1 MPSREPRWWYGA
13 RWSWQALLLSPIAG
27 LVGMIAT
34 ARLRR
39 KAAYRSVLPVIC
51 VGNFTAGGSGKTP
64 LALLIARLVAEHGR
78 DVWFLTRGYGGRAA
92 GPVRVDPTVHGSI
105 DVGDEP
111 LLLARHAPT
120 MVSRDRRKGAEAI
133 EAAASKNT
141 VIIMDDGLQNAALAK
156 DLVIAVVAGDRGF
169 GNECVIPAGPL
180 RAPISAQIGLAD
192 IIVVTK
198 GTGRANPDLRKCLV
212 SNSDA
217 PIIAAETRAQ
227 GGVEDFRGRR
237 LLAFAGIAHPERFF
251 AMLEGLGATIVERRI
266 FADHHAYSETE
277 ARHLID
283 SARCASADLVT
294 TEKDLARL
302 SGATGACGDL
312 RERST
317 PLAIETV
324 IDSDGLAILKEKI
337 REALAR

>member
-1 MPSREPRWWYGA
+1 LPGREPKWWYGA
-13 RWSWQALLLSPIAG
+13 RRSWQATLLSPIAG
-27 LVGMIAT
+27 LVGTIAA

-39 KAAYRSVLPVIC
+39 KPAYRSVLPVIC

-64 LALLIARLVAEHGR
+64 LALLVARLVAEHGR
-78 DVWFLTRGYGGRAA
+78 DVWFLSRGYGGRAA
-92 GPVRVDPTVHGSI
+92 GPLRVDPTVHGSI

-120 MVSRDRRKGAEAI
+120 IISRDRREGAEAI
-133 EAAASKNT
+133 EAAASKNA
-141 VIIMDDGLQNAALAK
+141 VIIMDDGLQNPALAK

-169 GNECVIPAGPL
+169 GNGRVIPAGPL

-192 IIVVTK
+192 IIVVGR
-198 GTGRANPDLRKCLV
+198 GTGTPDQGLQTFLRT
-212 SNSDA
+212 NSDA
-217 PIIAAETRAQ
+217 PVITAETRAR
-227 GGVEDFRGRR
+227 GETDRFRGRR
-237 LLAFAGIAHPERFF
+237 LVAFAGIAHPERFF
-251 AMLEGLGATIVERRI
+251 ATLESLGAVLVERCV

-283 SARCASADLVT
+283 SARRASADLVT

-302 SGATGACGDL
+302 SGAMGACGDL
-312 RERST
+312 REHST